1 MGDAARAQEFVETPA
16 GGALNRV
23 RKRILALLNSLNTV
37 SLIALNFARV
47 YVLDGIDEQGGV
59 QALLANPLRKR
70 ADDPWLGEMY
80 AATQS
85 GAVRYEKISK

>member
-1 MGDAARAQEFVETPA
+1 M
-16 GGALNRV
+16 

-37 SLIALNFARV
+37 SLIALNIARV